1 MNERAYVCESL
12 FYLRFAL
19 VVQYVTRNVR
29 KCAEMLKTF
38 DDSVNVTFSL
48 ELFATLTSTLKMNRH
63 SSSSIS

>member
-1 MNERAYVCESL
+1 MNERAYVCEMNYRL

-48 ELFATLTSTLKMNRH
+48 ELFATLTSILH
-63 SSSSIS
+63 